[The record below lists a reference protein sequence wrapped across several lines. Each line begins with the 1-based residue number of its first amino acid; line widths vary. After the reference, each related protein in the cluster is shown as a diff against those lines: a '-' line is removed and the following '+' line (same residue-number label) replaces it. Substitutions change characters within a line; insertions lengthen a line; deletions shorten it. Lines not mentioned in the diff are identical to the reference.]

1 MKTTQTWGDG
11 SRRDAEET
19 FGGCDKTGWIIR
31 MWIEGCVDAV
41 LYWESLIDGRFFNRG
56 TNEGVRFGEMLK
68 DGDDGEF
75 GMIGMYLGS
84 G

>member
-1 MKTTQTWGDG
+1 
-11 SRRDAEET
+11 
-19 FGGCDKTGWIIR
+19 